1 MNPSLD
7 GILIRPAG
15 SADAADIA
23 RHILLSAPLLLPA
36 VFGPGITGILESL
49 AAGRGTL
56 FSHEHALV
64 AVEGGRALGTI
75 LGYTG
80 ATKAEQD
87 PRTGF
92 ALLRFLGLDMVRR
105 LGTLLR
111 MQSAIGRMDR
121 DEYYISN
128 VAVSPDRQGQGI
140 GGRLVEAAR
149 RGARLRGARAVILDV
164 ETDNPGARRL
174 YERLGFS
181 AGGRTPEIEI
191 AGRAFAFVRMT
202 CGLR

>member
-1 MNPSLD
+1 MD

-15 SADAADIA
+15 PADAADIA
-23 RHILLSAPLLLPA
+23 RHILLSAPSFLPA
-36 VFGPGITGILESL
+36 VFGPDIAGILESL
-49 AAGRGTL
+49 ARGTGTL

-64 AVEGGRALGTI
+64 ADEGGCALGTI

-92 ALLRFLGLDMVRR
+92 ALLRSLGLDMLRR

-111 MQSAIGRMDR
+111 MQSAIGHMEWD
-121 DEYYISN
+121 DYYISN
-128 VAVSPDRQGQGI
+128 VAVSPDRRGQGI

-149 RGARLRGARAVILDV
+149 LNAERCGARAMILDV

-181 AGGRTPEIEI
+181 AGACTPEIEI
-191 AGRAFAFVRMT
+191 AGRAFAFLRMSRR
-202 CGLR
+202 LR